1 MKVENSIY
9 EKRIQKKKERIGNLE
24 KRMSDMR
31 EQNNNYKIE
40 LDKLKAKFTSTQLM
54 SEKNIKNE
62 ISEVDFN
69 TMKNN

>member
-40 LDKLKAKFTSTQLM
+40 LDKLKAKFTSAQLM

>member
-40 LDKLKAKFTSTQLM
+40 LDKLKAKFTSAQLM
-54 SEKNIKNE
+54 SEKNVKNE